1 MYKAIMPAPHGL
13 GQMYFK
19 KMRLVKIHLTN
30 ISYNAKALLLTQAQL
45 ELGTATKLKPQ
56 TL

>member
-1 MYKAIMPAPHGL
+1 MYKATMPAPHGL